1 MITEIFVKV
10 GGRRRV
16 YDVFVDGQKLDL
28 NKKYTISSNS
38 FILGGGNGYSMF
50 APYPEEKTSIGIDNE
65 ILLKYIQEY
74 LGGEVPAKY
83 NTTQNRIYIS
93 DVKDMTN
100 PDVTPFANSGYEFI
114 MTDNLVFLLV
124 LLLF

>member
-1 MITEIFVKV
+1 MAIQCLLLI
-10 GGRRRV
+10 
-16 YDVFVDGQKLDL
+16 QK
-28 NKKYTISSNS
+28 KK
-38 FILGGGNGYSMF
+38 
-50 APYPEEKTSIGIDNE
+50 PQIGIDNE

-100 PDVTPFANSGYEFI
+100 PDVTPFANSGDEFI
-114 MTDNLVFLLV
+114 MNDNLVFILV

>member
-1 MITEIFVKV
+1 
-10 GGRRRV
+10 
-16 YDVFVDGQKLDL
+16 
-28 NKKYTISSNS
+28 
-38 FILGGGNGYSMF
+38 MF

-100 PDVTPFANSGYEFI
+100 PDVTPFANSGDEFI
-114 MTDNLVFLLV
+114 MNDNLVFILV